1 MEDNRDFGVI
11 PCFDTVEE
19 QRKLDEMRRQTFCE
33 QCDMM
38 KLTDL
43 LLKAIASIGRAKC
56 TAKQPFI
63 FLQELEK
70 YVEYCRQ
77 TYKTNSSAPQMLQ
90 SPPPLYLSEYVN
102 TPKID
107 LLMRLIRSGV
117 SLVDYVKELISN
129 TASAFNSTTG
139 PLSVHLSL
147 RHYSMVLQTI
157 ALARLAIRSLEIVL
171 DSVSGLSSVNQ
182 RNKKISTAKNLRKNV
197 VSNRLCEIR
206 ASLKKG
212 ISLINVQLSDIYK
225 LLTNDDLIPNF
236 SSDFDEETCKILQEE
251 KADVDWA
258 IITSYDA
265 SITDMQKAV
274 KHMLDSK

>member
-1 MEDNRDFGVI
+1 LIYGLLEQYGRYGAAIVHYTELTAFFDQAEKEMEDNRDFGVI

-33 QCDMM
+33 Q
-38 KLTDL
+38 
-43 LLKAIASIGRAKC
+43 
-56 TAKQPFI
+56 
-63 FLQELEK
+63 
-70 YVEYCRQ
+70 
-77 TYKTNSSAPQMLQ
+77 PQMLQ

-129 TASAFNSTTG
+129 SVTAQIDEDKLLHCLPTASAFNSTTG

-171 DSVSGLSSVNQ
+171 DSVSGFSSVNQ
-182 RNKKISTAKNLRKNV
+182 RNKKISTAKWIF
-197 VSNRLCEIR
+197 EIIK
-206 ASLKKG
+206 S
-212 ISLINVQLSDIYK
+212 
-225 LLTNDDLIPNF
+225 
-236 SSDFDEETCKILQEE
+236 
-251 KADVDWA
+251 
-258 IITSYDA
+258 
-265 SITDMQKAV
+265 
-274 KHMLDSK
+274 